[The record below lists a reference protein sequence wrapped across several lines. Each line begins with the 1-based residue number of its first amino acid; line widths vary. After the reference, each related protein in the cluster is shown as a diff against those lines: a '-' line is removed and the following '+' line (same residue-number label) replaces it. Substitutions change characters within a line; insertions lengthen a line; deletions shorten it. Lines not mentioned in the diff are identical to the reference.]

1 MDVGKDVR
9 RHKAKPLA
17 EIANKG
23 FIEGWLLDNQ
33 QAFIETMETIKEG
46 APVQWA
52 KLYADLYKMGI
63 TKETNLNISIIN
75 RQQDRE
81 NLQALVRTRLPAP
94 AVEAVEYTP
103 FEEMKSAED
112 ILLGNNAEIKLER
125 RKTTEED

>member
-9 RHKAKPLA
+9 RGRAKPLA
-17 EIANKG
+17 AMAQKG

-33 QAFIETMETIKEG
+33 QAFIETMELIKEG

-63 TKETNLNISIIN
+63 TKETNLNININ

-81 NLQALVRTRLPAP
+81 NLQALIRTRITTPEFTQYEEVEKKELP
-94 AVEAVEYTP
+94 VIELQ
-103 FEEMKSAED
+103 EEP
-112 ILLGNNAEIKLER
+112 EIIKR
-125 RKTTEED
+125 DVIEEDF